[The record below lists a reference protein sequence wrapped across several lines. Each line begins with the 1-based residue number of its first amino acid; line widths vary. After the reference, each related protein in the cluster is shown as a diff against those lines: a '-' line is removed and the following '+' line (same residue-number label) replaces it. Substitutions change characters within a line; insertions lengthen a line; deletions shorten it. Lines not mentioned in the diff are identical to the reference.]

1 MKSKNYIW
9 RNAFFTNERMSNIKT
24 AFISL
29 YSYFVFLCDI
39 RLNRIDMRSLKAKT
53 ATCS

>member
-1 MKSKNYIW
+1 MHFS
-9 RNAFFTNERMSNIKT
+9 TNERMSNIKT
-24 AFISL
+24 AFIRR
-29 YSYFVFLCDI
+29 YNYFVFLCDT